1 MKMRKFPLF
10 VFLVLCFSTAMKA
23 QYIQV
28 NDNFTAQQLVENVLI
43 NSSCA
48 SVSNFSVTGYNFDD
62 AKKSYGRFSGTGT
75 AFPFMDGIILS
86 TGKAIS
92 AKGPNSSTLSEG
104 PSSWVGDSDLENAL
118 SIGNSSVNATV
129 LEFDFLPVGD
139 KISFDYIFSS
149 EQYLSSPS
157 ANQCSYTD
165 GFVFLLKEAN
175 TTNAYQNLAVVPGT
189 NIPIKSNTVRGP
201 GTICP
206 PANEQYFDAFNQ
218 YQHPTNFNGQTK
230 VLTAQSAVVPGTL
243 YHIKLVVADQ
253 GNNLYDSAIF
263 LGAGSFKIEK
273 DLGVDR
279 LLANQ
284 NALCEGS
291 SLTLDATTTNAL
303 SYKWFKDDVE
313 IIGETNSTYTVTET
327 GFYTVEIALSGSCFS
342 TGEITVEF
350 SQKPTQINAQL
361 VQCDEDND
369 GLAFFNLSQATNTIT
384 ANNSSLYASY
394 FLTSQNATDD
404 ISAITNIS
412 NFENTQSIVYARV
425 ENDFGCFIVSE
436 ITLAVSNNSIANPDN
451 LETCDTDSNPAD
463 GISTFDLQET
473 EAVILAN
480 LPGGNVVYYTS
491 YANAL
496 SGLNPILNPTNFQN
510 TTAFQQTIFAK
521 LSSGIE
527 CYGIAEFDII
537 VNSFQG
543 SFADVQ
549 RNICSG
555 NSIQLNAG
563 SGFSS
568 YSWNTNPVQTSQI
581 ITVSSAGTY
590 IVTVSN
596 SFGCT
601 TTKKFIVTAS
611 SIAEAASVSVN
622 DFNGGNNSATIN
634 LTQNSI
640 GNYEYSLDGSNYQ
653 ISPTFTNLAPGEY
666 TVYINEENCGQIS
679 YDFYVMDYPK
689 FFTPN
694 QDGFND
700 IWRIPFLQFQRR
712 AKVAIFDR
720 YGKLVHFF
728 TGSQP
733 GWDGTLNGKNLFA
746 TDYWFVITLE
756 NGREIKGHFSLVR

>member
-1 MKMRKFPLF
+1 MKMIKTPLF
-10 VFLVLCFSTAMKA
+10 ILFFLCFSTALKA

-28 NDNFTAQQLVENVLI
+28 TDTYSAPQLVEDVLI

-48 SVSNFSVTGYNFDD
+48 SVSNISVSGYNFDD
-62 AKKSYGRFSGTGT
+62 GKKSYGRFSGTGT
-75 AFPFMDGIILS
+75 AFPFTDGIILS
-86 TGKAIS
+86 TGKAFS

-104 PSSWVGDSDLENAL
+104 PSSWAGDSDLENAL

-129 LEFDFLPVGD
+129 LEFDFMPLGD

-157 ANQCSYTD
+157 ASQCSYTD

-175 TTNAYQNLAVVPGT
+175 TSNAYQNLAVVPGT
-189 NIPIKSNTVRGP
+189 SIPIKSNTVRGP

-206 PANEQYFDAFNQ
+206 PANAQYFDAFNE

-230 VLTAQSAVVPGTL
+230 VLKAESSVTPGTL

-263 LGAGSFKIEK
+263 LGAGSFKIQK
-273 DLGVDR
+273 DLGPDR
-279 LLANQ
+279 SLATQ
-284 NALCEGS
+284 NPLCEGS
-291 SLTLDATTTNAL
+291 TLNLDATTTNAI
-303 SYKWFKDDVE
+303 SYQWFKDNVA
-313 IIGETNSTYTVTET
+313 ITGATNATYTVTET
-327 GFYTVEIALSGSCFS
+327 GVYSVQIELSGSCFS
-342 TGEITVEF
+342 TGEITVEY
-350 SQKPTQINAQL
+350 SPKPVQINTQL

-369 GLAFFNLSQATNTIT
+369 GLAFFNLNQATNTIT

-404 ISAITNIS
+404 ISAIANSS

-425 ENDFGCFIVSE
+425 ENDFGCFTVSE
-436 ITLAVSNNSIANPDN
+436 ITLAVSNNTIANPAN

-463 GISTFDLQET
+463 GISTFDLEET
-473 EAVILAN
+473 EAAILAN

-491 YANAL
+491 NQDAL
-496 SGLNPILNPTNFQN
+496 SGLNPITNPASFQN
-510 TTAFQQTIFAK
+510 TVAYQQTIYAK

-543 SFADVQ
+543 NFADAQ
-549 RNICSG
+549 RNLCSG
-555 NSIQLNAG
+555 SSIQLNAG

-568 YSWNTNPVQTSQI
+568 YTWNTTPVQNSQI
-581 ITVSSAGTY
+581 ITVSTAGTY

-596 SFGCT
+596 IFGCT

-611 SIAEAASVSVN
+611 SIAEVASVSVN
-622 DFNGGNNSATIN
+622 DFQGGNNSATIN
-634 LTQNSI
+634 LTPQSI
-640 GNYEYSLDGSNYQ
+640 GNYEYSLDGTNYQ
-653 ISPTFTNLAPGEY
+653 LSPTFSNLSPGEY
-666 TVYINEENCGQIS
+666 TVYINEENCGQIE
-679 YDFYVMDYPK
+679 YVFYVMDYPK

-700 IWRIPFLQFQRR
+700 IWRIPFLQFQPK
-712 AKVAIFDR
+712 ATVSIFDR

-746 TDYWFVITLE
+746 SDYWFVITLE